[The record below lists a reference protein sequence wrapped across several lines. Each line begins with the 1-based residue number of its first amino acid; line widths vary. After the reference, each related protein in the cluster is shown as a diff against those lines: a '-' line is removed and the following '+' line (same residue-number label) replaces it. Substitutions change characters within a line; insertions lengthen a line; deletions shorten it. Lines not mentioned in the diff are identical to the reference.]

1 MTHFVFSPLSSSDST
16 IWVNLYLLKIRHDD
30 KSVHP
35 QQTILDAKRMV
46 RWETE
51 LCDWQYPFAAHIL
64 SPIYIYIYTPY
75 VLHCWSPTAFNGSGN
90 SRCWESSLQ
99 QASKLWL
106 CSLKWKSWP
115 FLTRYCL
122 WHKVT
127 WKNCLNPAWV
137 KCKGKQIQVS
147 DIWYFF
153 FFFWLKFVDLW
164 KLLKTSFRKFNFLCF
179 FIRKF

>member
-1 MTHFVFSPLSSSDST
+1 MWDRTLWLTVSFCCSHSQP
-16 IWVNLYLLKIRHDD
+16 H
-30 KSVHP
+30 
-35 QQTILDAKRMV
+35 M
-46 RWETE
+46 
-51 LCDWQYPFAAHIL
+51 
-64 SPIYIYIYTPY
+64 YIYTPY
-75 VLHCWSPTAFNGSGN
+75 VLHCWSPTTFNGSGN

-99 QASKLWL
+99 LASKLWL

-127 WKNCLNPAWV
+127 NEKIAWTLLELNV
-137 KCKGKQIQVS
+137 RGNKYKFLIFGT
-147 DIWYFF
+147 FF